1 MKKTVTGITLKNES
15 EDLIS
20 IKIENDVI
28 LIATVDNKPFRIY
41 GKYDLK
47 EFMESIKN
55 MIDQIPQ
62 VIFEKIDLKP
72 GKYEFKIEGIKFYLK
87 KVLDYSN
94 QRLSFPRTYWT
105 INTYANEVYARET
118 CAWTTKFRY
127 FKSKAAA
134 IDFIN
139 TGEFYEQLKTHQY
152 KCR

>member
-94 QRLSFPRTYWT
+94 QRLSFPRTY
-105 INTYANEVYARET
+105 
-118 CAWTTKFRY
+118 
-127 FKSKAAA
+127 
-134 IDFIN
+134 
-139 TGEFYEQLKTHQY
+139 
-152 KCR
+152 